1 MLLPDPVIIGNA
13 TLYTFSTFI
22 PGKLVRVVR
31 ITDPT
36 ADTSD
41 WLKWPNRYQRHTA
54 LHGQSVVKDCIEIAA
69 VEIMDERTGMGIK
82 ETPTSTK

>member
-1 MLLPDPVIIGNA
+1 MQPTIIGNA
-13 TLYTFSTFI
+13 TLYTFSTFK

-41 WLKWPNRYQRHTA
+41 GFDWQERYRKHTLREKA
-54 LHGQSVVKDCIEIAA
+54 ADSVVKDCVEIAG
-69 VEIMDERTGMGIK
+69 VEIVDERTGMNVA
-82 ETPTSTK
+82 EAA